1 MLTLEHKE
9 NSSQS
14 SESNSSGRLTL
25 SISTIASA
33 IADASISSDPV
44 QLAAMIVELSK
55 KRHFKSGRTGELV
68 HIPVLEKLPDQ
79 DDLQKTLS
87 LGDLSAL
94 DMEKYLKKAEVS
106 SSDSDGSSSQSCLD
120 ILSLADSLANPYR
133 STQRQTPPLSNSTS
147 IHAEEHS
154 TSKDIIKKSQVLP
167 INASKQSTE
176 YVPEV
181 KKSDAKKSSIPR
193 PKTSCIP
200 TTRAYAARRSEGAGR
215 SLTLKP
221 KSVQDKSDRSKSD
234 CHILTAAGNRSCPE
248 SKVEM
253 STSQPQVSGTCQ
265 LPKTTLKSNDS
276 TSGLLTDPKN
286 SVFQTG
292 GSLEIPTLR
301 SLPHTPQSKNHTR
314 QRRTSC
320 SEARSLK
327 SPKATQSVAKK
338 EQTLAGQSS
347 FSTTDAKFGKFLFAL
362 WYTFY
367 EIA

>member
-14 SESNSSGRLTL
+14 SESNSSGSLTL
-25 SISTIASA
+25 SISTIAAA

-79 DDLQKTLS
+79 DDLQNTLS

-133 STQRQTPPLSNSTS
+133 SAQRQTPPLSNSTS
-147 IHAEEHS
+147 IHTEEHS

-167 INASKQSTE
+167 IKASKQSTE
-176 YVPEV
+176 NVPEV
-181 KKSDAKKSSIPR
+181 KRSDAKKSYIPR

-200 TTRAYAARRSEGAGR
+200 TTRAYAARRSEGAGL
-215 SLTLKP
+215 SLTSLTPKP

-248 SKVEM
+248 SRVEM

-265 LPKTTLKSNDS
+265 SLKSNDS

-301 SLPHTPQSKNHTR
+301 SLPHTPQSKNYTR
-314 QRRTSC
+314 QRQTSC

-327 SPKATQSVAKK
+327 SPKATHSVAKK